1 MYLDRLEVNFENKPC
16 YDIVISDDFSGLK
29 KEPSALS
36 PNFLLARL
44 CFFSFFSFLSGAV
57 FPLFGFTNFP

>member
-29 KEPSALS
+29 KEL
-36 PNFLLARL
+36 NKLDMYLYILLKPVRRINTL
-44 CFFSFFSFLSGAV
+44 VQYQIYMIL
-57 FPLFGFTNFP
+57 LF